1 MLPEPRGGAWLCRHL
16 HVGPRT
22 PEREAVDVCRF
33 QLPAGV
39 GLSGDSRGTCLQGVP
54 VPRAVA
60 ARRLPHPCGPG
71 LLRLQ
76 TSGGGAACPSRCDSL
91 TFVCH
96 HISAGRSQERA
107 LILRTPTMT
116 PSPLGGQKEWLHLQ
130 VGNVRAQG
138 GRPQNVPQW
147 HNDGFELVVCQ
158 AARARRGM
166 SRLCCPSNAGHKSPP
181 GKVLSLLPE
190 AERDTVGLA
199 SKVRGSRAGRL
210 T

>member
-1 MLPEPRGGAWLCRHL
+1 MSAAFSSPQVWAFPVTAVGRACRGFPFLVPSRPVGCRVPAAL
-16 HVGPRT
+16 
-22 PEREAVDVCRF
+22 VCSVF
-33 QLPAGV
+33 K
-39 GLSGDSRGTCLQGVP
+39 RGW
-54 VPRAVA
+54 
-60 ARRLPHPCGPG
+60 
-71 LLRLQ
+71 
-76 TSGGGAACPSRCDSL
+76 GAACPSRCDSL

-96 HISAGRSQERA
+96 HISAGQSQERA

-130 VGNVRAQG
+130 VGNVWAQG